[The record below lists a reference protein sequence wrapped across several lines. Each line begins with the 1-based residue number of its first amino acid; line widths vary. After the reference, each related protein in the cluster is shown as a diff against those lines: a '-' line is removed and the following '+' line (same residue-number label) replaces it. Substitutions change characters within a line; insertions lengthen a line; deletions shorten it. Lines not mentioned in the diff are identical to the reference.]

1 MRHFVSGHFKSRA
14 KFLPEK
20 VYIQVRDSIVRGCIE
35 TLIMDEKKK
44 KVLLAKR
51 GIKPWSRWWTFGSRM
66 VPGESP
72 VNSVVRTV
80 KGDLGLNIS
89 SKRLKFLD
97 TCSLLF
103 SMREEPPQENGCH
116 DLSVFYFL
124 QISEREASLINLSQ
138 AEYREMKW
146 FDPKEVTLRAGFHPA
161 TVECLKKALKS

>member
-1 MRHFVSGHFKSRA
+1 MQHYVSGRFKSRA

-44 KVLLAKR
+44 KVLLARR
-51 GIKPWSRWWTFGSRM
+51 GIKPWSKWWTFGSRM

-72 VNSVVRTV
+72 MDSVVRTV
-80 KGDLGLNIS
+80 RIDLGLNIS
-89 SKRLKFLD
+89 PKRLKFLD
-97 TCSLLF
+97 VVSLLF
-103 SMREEPPQENGCH
+103 STREEPPQENGCH

-124 QISEREASLINLSQ
+124 QISEREASSINLSR
-138 AEYREMKW
+138 AEYREMRW
-146 FDPKEVTLRAGFHPA
+146 FNPKDVTLKAGFHPA